1 MIEQL
6 LYLVGGLVLIVLL
19 AGVLFCALIG
29 MKHTREP

>member
-19 AGVLFCALIG
+19 GGLLFCILIA
-29 MKHTREP
+29 MKRAR